1 MNDLTFCLIETRFF
15 FLRLLSLPTRYI
27 SHVGVDHFTFKGK
40 GFWKKISC
48 KQTCPHT
55 IHAHDHFRM
64 SRKSV
69 LHRQKIHACTVL
81 EKNISKCMKRL
92 YHPLPLPPQKSDV
105 PPLGDLTETPF
116 VASPSLMTLFLF
128 YWPTRYVGD
137 DCQSLLRTREC
148 LFTFFVF
155 THVRRHKK

>member
-1 MNDLTFCLIETRFF
+1 M
-15 FLRLLSLPTRYI
+15 
-27 SHVGVDHFTFKGK
+27 
-40 GFWKKISC
+40 
-48 KQTCPHT
+48 
-55 IHAHDHFRM
+55 
-64 SRKSV
+64 
-69 LHRQKIHACTVL
+69 LHRQKIHACTVP

-105 PPLGDLTETPF
+105 PPLGDLAEMPF

-148 LFTFFVF
+148 LFTIFVLF
-155 THVRRHKK
+155 HVRHHKMQHFATTCMKYIIMKGLKDKACGSKRITSICIPSSETRKVPYLTLPRVLRMHSTDWKSSYSNSPFSP